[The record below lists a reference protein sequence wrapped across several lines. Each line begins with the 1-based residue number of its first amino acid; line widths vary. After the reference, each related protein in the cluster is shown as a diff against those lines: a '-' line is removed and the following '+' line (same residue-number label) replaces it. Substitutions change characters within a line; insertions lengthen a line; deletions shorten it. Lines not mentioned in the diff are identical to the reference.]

1 MIYPGFIKKGGTIGI
16 TALSDGNKKDTDF
29 IRLNSAKEK
38 LRAKGYKLMETAHV
52 RSSYKGRSTDGKTRA
67 DEFAELIK
75 NKDVMWIISAKGGEY
90 LMEMLPFVDFNM
102 VKDYPTWIQGYSDN
116 TGITYTVTTNCD
128 MATVY
133 GCNFNDFGMES
144 WHKAISDNL
153 PILEGNSITQT
164 SFDRYEDG
172 FFDRITGL
180 EGYNLGK
187 QVYWRNIIGN
197 IAENRTGNTAGNTT
211 GNIAENTAGN
221 RAENITVNTTEN
233 IAENTTGQEVTVS
246 GRLLGGCLD
255 VLLNL
260 VGTKYD
266 KTVPFLEKYKE
277 DGILWYL
284 ESFSLNSE
292 ALTRGLWQLREA
304 GWFQTAKGFV
314 FGRPAFFDEE
324 GEISYEEAVLTAI
337 GELQVPVILD
347 ADIGHKAPAMT
358 IINGVIG
365 TITCIDGKGSLKME
379 FR

>member
-1 MIYPGFIKKGGTIGI
+1 MIYPEFIKKGGTIGV
-16 TALSDGNKKDTDF
+16 TAPSDGNKKDTDF
-29 IRLNSAKEK
+29 IRLDSAKEK
-38 LRAKGYKLMETAHV
+38 LQAKGYKLMETAHV

-75 NKDVMWIISAKGGEY
+75 NTDVQWIISAKGGDY

-102 VKDYPTWIQGYSDN
+102 MKDYPTWIQGYSDN
-116 TGITYTVTTNCD
+116 TGIIHTVTTNCD

-153 PILEGNSITQT
+153 SILEGNPITQT
-164 SFDRYEDG
+164 SFDQYEDG
-172 FFDRITGL
+172 FYDRVTGL

-187 QVYWRNIIGN
+187 QVYWRNVT
-197 IAENRTGNTAGNTT
+197 ENKTD
-211 GNIAENTAGN
+211 
-221 RAENITVNTTEN
+221 NTTEN
-233 IAENTTGQEVTVS
+233 KKDNVTGNTTDNTTKNATTQEVTVS

-284 ESFSLNSE
+284 ESFSLSSE

-337 GELQVPVILD
+337 GGLSVPVILD

-358 IINGVIG
+358 IINGAMG
-365 TITCIDGKGSLKME
+365 TITCVDGKGSLKME

>member
-1 MIYPGFIKKGGTIGI
+1 MIYPEFIKKGGTIGI
-16 TALSDGNKKDTDF
+16 TALSEGNRKDTDF
-29 IRLNSAKEK
+29 IRLDSAKEK
-38 LRAKGYKLMETAHV
+38 LQAKGYKLMETAHV

-75 NKDVMWIISAKGGEY
+75 NTDVQWVISAKGGEY
-90 LMEMLPFVDFNM
+90 LMEMLPYVDFNV
-102 VKDYPTWIQGYSDN
+102 VKDYPTWIQGFSDN
-116 TGITYTVTTNCD
+116 TGIIHTVTTNCD
-128 MATVY
+128 LATIY

-153 PILEGNSITQT
+153 TIVEGKLITQT
-164 SFDRYEDG
+164 SFDQYEDG

-187 QVYWRNIIGN
+187 QVYWHIV
-197 IAENRTGNTAGNTT
+197 T
-211 GNIAENTAGN
+211 GNITRNAT
-221 RAENITVNTTEN
+221 
-233 IAENTTGQEVTVS
+233 ENTTDNATENTTKQDVTVS

-266 KTVPFLEKYKE
+266 KTVSFLEKYKE

-324 GEISYEEAVLTAI
+324 GEISYEEAVLSVI
-337 GELQVPVILD
+337 GELSVPVILD

-358 IINGVIG
+358 IINGAVG
-365 TITCIDGKGSLKME
+365 TITCADGKGSLKME

>member
-1 MIYPGFIKKGGTIGI
+1 MIYPGFIKKGGIIGI

-29 IRLNSAKEK
+29 IRLDSGKEK
-38 LRAKGYKLMETAHV
+38 LQAKGYELMEMSHV
-52 RSSYKGRSTDGKTRA
+52 RTSYKGRSTDGKTRA
-67 DEFAELIK
+67 KEFTELIK
-75 NKDVMWIISAKGGEY
+75 NKDVMWIISAKGGDY

-102 VKDYPTWIQGYSDN
+102 VKENPTWIQGYSDN

-128 MATVY
+128 MAAVY

-153 PILEGNSITQT
+153 SILEGNPITQT
-164 SFDRYEDG
+164 SFELYEDG
-172 FFDRITGL
+172 FYDRVTGL

-187 QVYWRNIIGN
+187 QVYWRNVTDKVAGN
-197 IAENRTGNTAGNTT
+197 I
-211 GNIAENTAGN
+211 
-221 RAENITVNTTEN
+221 
-233 IAENTTGQEVTVS
+233 TGQEVTVS

-266 KTVPFLEKYKE
+266 KTVSFLEKYKE

-284 ESFSLNSE
+284 ESFSLSSE

-337 GELQVPVILD
+337 GGLQVPVILD

-358 IINGVIG
+358 IINGAIG
-365 TITCIDGKGSLKME
+365 TITCVNGKGALKME